1 MNMFQE
7 QISTLI
13 CGKEC
18 QICMERRHLQQ
29 FCDNHSFCHSC
40 CKEWSET
47 SVLCPCCR
55 KKCTN
60 KKYLTYD
67 YTVLNTDYE
76 FFKENYE
83 YHFLLWHSDFCIKK
97 KHKFYV
103 SVFETHLLFYCK
115 DCHIEQIFII

>member
-1 MNMFQE
+1 MNMFQQ
-7 QISTLI
+7 QIITLI

-55 KKCTN
+55 EKCTN

-83 YHFLLWHSDFCIKK
+83 YHLNLEHHVRSIYYILIKLDLIRKGNFCI
-97 KHKFYV
+97 F
-103 SVFETHLLFYCK
+103 
-115 DCHIEQIFII
+115 